1 MSEPPA
7 SCPEKLLHRLAIG
20 ARDGHEDADTV
31 DREHAEAEEQPAA
44 ELGDLDDVVE
54 RGQSHSR
61 SPS

>member
-1 MSEPPA
+1 MALRSVP
-7 SCPEKLLHRLAIG
+7 G
-20 ARDGHEDADTV
+20 DGHEDADTV
-31 DREHAEAEEQPAA
+31 DREHAQAEEQPAA